1 MASGWFGSKAIE
13 LIRARSLF
21 VNVSPAPTNLSERRA
36 VLHALKRHGP
46 IEVFKRLPS
55 PETFVCAPA
64 KTEHATKLIKRS
76 PLTFRFVSETAESI
90 DEETKPGIHA
100 IGVASPIKVHEE
112 KDSRGATTRAA
123 KEAEPQPTDIVKTFT
138 MRINPSQSYYEHK
151 TNIRLSPT
159 HGPWPKTDSAQARRE
174 DRDFVFLA
182 LRDVVPSTIA
192 RAGLCDW
199 QTGGQLSGEPVSMRA
214 QAADAR
220 LWHIKERQARRRAGG
235 KGKGKGPQARLGG
248 DLAAVTSLDALCES
262 TNEGQRPGPSTDQNG
277 DGADPT
283 EEARSPAPPP
293 KGPAWVRRMQ
303 FKLNPL
309 ADGKHSK
316 IAKKDVPGDRYLWKS
331 VFNGQADNVKLPEP
345 PREPLDGER

>member
-1 MASGWFGSKAIE
+1 M
-13 LIRARSLF
+13 
-21 VNVSPAPTNLSERRA
+21 
-36 VLHALKRHGP
+36 
-46 IEVFKRLPS
+46 
-55 PETFVCAPA
+55 CAPA
-64 KTEHATKLIKRS
+64 KTEHATELIKRS
-76 PLTFRFVSETAESI
+76 PLTFKFVSETAESI

-112 KDSRGATTRAA
+112 KDSQGANTRVA
-123 KEAEPQPTDIVKTFT
+123 KEAEPRPTDIVKTFT

-151 TNIRLSPT
+151 TNIRLTPT
-159 HGPWPKTDSAQARRE
+159 HGPWPKADSAQTRRE

-182 LRDVVPSTIA
+182 LRDVVPGSIA
-192 RAGLCDW
+192 SAGLCDW

-235 KGKGKGPQARLGG
+235 KGKGKGAQAQLGG

-262 TNEGQRPGPSTDQNG
+262 MNEGPRPGPSTGQNQA
-277 DGADPT
+277 GADLT
-283 EEARSPAPPP
+283 EEAGSPAPPPAPPP

-309 ADGKHSK
+309 ADGKHNK

-331 VFNGQADNVKLPEP
+331 VLNSQADNVKLPEP
-345 PREPLDGER
+345 PSEPLDGER

>member
-64 KTEHATKLIKRS
+64 KTEHATELIKRS
-76 PLTFRFVSETAESI
+76 PLTFKFVSETAESL
-90 DEETKPGIHA
+90 DEETKPGMHA
-100 IGVASPIKVHEE
+100 IGVASPIKVHQE
-112 KDSRGATTRAA
+112 KDSRGAKARVA
-123 KEAEPQPTDIVKTFT
+123 KQAEPQPTDIVKTFT

-151 TNIRLSPT
+151 TNIRLSP
-159 HGPWPKTDSAQARRE
+159 HGPWPKTDSAQTRRE

-182 LRDVVPSTIA
+182 LRDVVPGTIA

-199 QTGGQLSGEPVSMRA
+199 HTGGQLSGEPVSMRA

-235 KGKGKGPQARLGG
+235 KGPQAQPGG
-248 DLAAVTSLDALCES
+248 DLAAVTSLDALCASMNMSDSQETASNLQDGDS
-262 TNEGQRPGPSTDQNG
+262 TDSAREAGPSD
-277 DGADPT
+277 
-283 EEARSPAPPP
+283 PPP
-293 KGPAWVRRMQ
+293 KGPAWVRRTH

-331 VFNGQADNVKLPEP
+331 VLNSQADNVKLPQP
-345 PREPLDGER
+345 PREPIDGER